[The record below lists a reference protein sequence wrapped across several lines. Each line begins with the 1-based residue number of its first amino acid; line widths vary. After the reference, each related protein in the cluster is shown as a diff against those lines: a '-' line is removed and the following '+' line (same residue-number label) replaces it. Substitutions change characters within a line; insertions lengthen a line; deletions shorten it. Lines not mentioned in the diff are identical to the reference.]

1 MTSNLGSQFFREEK
15 DPARVR
21 GLIMDLLRQTLR
33 PEFLN
38 RIDDTVIFQPLGRE
52 EIGSIVEIQA
62 QHLVKRLADKR
73 IALELTT
80 AAKALLA
87 REGYDPVYG
96 ARPLKRTIQRMIQD
110 PLALELLSGAFGE
123 GDTVLVDADQG
134 RIVFRKRVEAKP
146 A

>member
-1 MTSNLGSQFFREEK
+1 
-15 DPARVR
+15 V
-21 GLIMDLLRQTLR
+21 LIMDLLRQTLR